1 MAIQLLRQVV
11 PPVRHRIGNFS
22 PPSTTSLFVQAFSS
36 SPNGENPHET
46 IQGAM
51 RALEDFSSR
60 LIQLGEL
67 IDRPHTLPGTLLD
80 RTVTLPEMVLHSRD
94 TSLEDFQSPTA
105 QAARQLVSETTAQEV
120 DQELQQLARDYSASV
135 APQMEQATR
144 LCQETPCGGAT
155 WELDLEALSQQES
168 TTTPGG
174 NQRVALDGMTST
186 PSIKFLEATYTT
198 KPQVVMGSRALLILN
213 LAMDFNAPLQHIRTS
228 GTNEQN
234 QQIRQ
239 TFEQNVV
246 PTPWLRSDEEYQQ
259 LLQLQEELKKT

>member
-1 MAIQLLRQVV
+1 
-11 PPVRHRIGNFS
+11 
-22 PPSTTSLFVQAFSS
+22 
-36 SPNGENPHET
+36 
-46 IQGAM
+46 M

-60 LIQLGEL
+60 LIKLGEL
-67 IDRPHTLPGTLLD
+67 IDRPHTLPGTSD
-80 RTVTLPEMVLHSRD
+80 QTVTLPEMVLHSRD

-144 LCQETPCGGAT
+144 ICQETPCGGAT
-155 WELDLEALSQQES
+155 WELDLEELSKQKS

-174 NQRVALDGMTST
+174 NQRVEIDGMTST
-186 PSIKFLEATYTT
+186 PCGRLQLASIKFLAATYTT
-198 KPQVVMGSRALLILN
+198 KPQVIMGSRALLILK

-228 GTNEQN
+228 GTTEQN

-259 LLQLQEELKKT
+259 LMQIQEEVKKT